1 MNIIGLGKTGCVIA
15 EKFSKYPQYKVFKL
29 SIEEGN
35 IEEQTTPEEY
45 ESKTSHAPFTL
56 DGPIDFILSGDEIVI
71 ASSLKI
77 LEGYK
82 NHEIRIIY
90 IRPSQRFAT
99 GLQTATDRVV
109 FNVLQEYTR
118 SNKFVSFY
126 VISYEMVAKM
136 VGKIPIVGYY
146 DKLNTVI
153 ADTIHMLNYL
163 DHIEGSM
170 DTFMDMPTTYCM
182 KTIGLMDID
191 TGVEN
196 LFYDL
201 DEVRDKRYYYSI
213 NEEQL
218 NNDGDL
224 FDSINQ
230 QVEESI
236 TDITKAMFGVYPSQY
251 KENYC
256 YVVYSSPHIQ
266 GIK

>member
-90 IRPSQRFAT
+90 VRPSQRFTT
-99 GLQTATDRVV
+99 GSQRATDKIV

-118 SNKFVSFY
+118 SNKFLSFY

-213 NEEQL
+213 NEQQL

>member
-1 MNIIGLGKTGCVIA
+1 
-15 EKFSKYPQYKVFKL
+15 
-29 SIEEGN
+29 
-35 IEEQTTPEEY
+35 
-45 ESKTSHAPFTL
+45 
-56 DGPIDFILSGDEIVI
+56 
-71 ASSLKI
+71 
-77 LEGYK
+77 
-82 NHEIRIIY
+82 
-90 IRPSQRFAT
+90 
-99 GLQTATDRVV
+99 
-109 FNVLQEYTR
+109 
-118 SNKFVSFY
+118 
-126 VISYEMVAKM
+126 
-136 VGKIPIVGYY
+136 
-146 DKLNTVI
+146 
-153 ADTIHMLNYL
+153 MLNYL

-213 NEEQL
+213 NEQQL